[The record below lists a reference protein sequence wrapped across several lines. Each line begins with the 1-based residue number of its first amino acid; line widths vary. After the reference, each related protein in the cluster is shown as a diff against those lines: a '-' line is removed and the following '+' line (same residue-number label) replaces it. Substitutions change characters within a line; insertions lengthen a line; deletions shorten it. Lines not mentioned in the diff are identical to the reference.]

1 MPLMNRLFLPVII
14 LITAVCTL
22 PSCRSLYPNQVFKQ
36 KDYQYFD
43 LAQKEVGQ
51 YLIQP
56 GDVFTLRVYARDGF
70 KLIDILGNISS
81 QGTVGGTSNVANTNS
96 NITAFTYVVDKEGV
110 VKLPVLGFFYVKGY
124 TETELERV
132 LAEKYAGLFVDPW
145 VSVKVANRRVI
156 VFKGSSA
163 VVVPLEEF
171 PISLIEVLAR
181 TGGLDNDTKAFKV
194 RVIRGDIKNPQ
205 IYLVDL
211 SSIEGIRK
219 ADLSV
224 QPNDIIVVDR
234 KKRVV
239 SDVLKEISP
248 YLGAITTITTFII
261 LFRTIG
267 K

>member
-1 MPLMNRLFLPVII
+1 MPFMKRPLLYIII
-14 LITAVCTL
+14 LLAAAITM
-22 PSCRSLYPNQVFKQ
+22 PSCRSLYPNQVFRQ

-56 GDVFTLRVYARDGF
+56 GDVITLRVFARDGF
-70 KLIDILGNISS
+70 KLIDVLNGVLDRASGQSS
-81 QGTVGGTSNVANTNS
+81 VTPENVNN
-96 NITAFTYVVDKEGV
+96 FTYVVDKDGV
-110 VKLPVLGFFYVKGY
+110 VKLPVLGFFYIKGY

-145 VSVKVANRRVI
+145 VSVKVTNRRVF

-163 VVVPLEEF
+163 SVVQLEEY
-171 PISLIEVLAR
+171 PISLIEVIAR
-181 TGGLDNDTKAFKV
+181 TGGLDNDAKAFKV
-194 RVIRGDIKNPQ
+194 RVVRGDIKNPQ
-205 IYLVDL
+205 VYLVDL
-211 SSIEGIRK
+211 STIEGIRK

-234 KKRVV
+234 KRRAV
-239 SDVLKEISP
+239 SDVLRELSP
-248 YLGAITTITTFII
+248 YLGVVTTVTTLVI
-261 LFRTIG
+261 LIRTIG

>member
-1 MPLMNRLFLPVII
+1 MPLMNRLFLPVIVFI
-14 LITAVCTL
+14 AAVCTL

-70 KLIDILGNISS
+70 KLIDVLGASN
-81 QGTVGGTSNVANTNS
+81 TVGQGGTNASNN
-96 NITAFTYVVDKEGV
+96 NITGSFTYVVDKEGV
-110 VKLPVLGFFYVKGY
+110 VKLPVLGYFYVKGY

-145 VSVKVANRRVI
+145 VSIKVANRRVF

-163 VVVPLEEF
+163 VVISLEEY
-171 PISLIEVLAR
+171 PISLIEVIAR
-181 TGGLDNDTKAFKV
+181 TGGLDNDTKAFKI
-194 RVIRGDIKNPQ
+194 RVVRGDIKNPQ
-205 IYLVDL
+205 VYLVDL
-211 SSIEGIRK
+211 STIEGIRK

-234 KKRVV
+234 RRRVV
-239 SDVLKEISP
+239 SDVLKEVSP
-248 YLGAITTITTFII
+248 YLGAITTITTFVI

>member
-1 MPLMNRLFLPVII
+1 MKKPFLQLII
-14 LITAVCTL
+14 FFAAICTL

-56 GDVFTLRVYARDGF
+56 GDIFTIRVFARDGF
-70 KLIDILGNISS
+70 KLIDILGSTSATPNTS
-81 QGTVGGTSNVANTNS
+81 VGNSTTANS
-96 NITAFTYVVDKEGV
+96 FTFVVDKEGV

-145 VSVKVANRRVI
+145 VSVKVINRRVF

-163 VVVPLEEF
+163 VVVSLEEF
-171 PISLIEVLAR
+171 PISLIEVIAR
-181 TGGLDNDTKAFKV
+181 TGGLDNDTKAFKI

-211 SSIEGIRK
+211 STIEGIRK

>member
-1 MPLMNRLFLPVII
+1 MPLMKKPFLQLII
-14 LITAVCTL
+14 FFAAICTL

-56 GDVFTLRVYARDGF
+56 GDIFTIRVFARDGF
-70 KLIDILGNISS
+70 KLIDILGSTSATPNTS
-81 QGTVGGTSNVANTNS
+81 VGNSTTANS
-96 NITAFTYVVDKEGV
+96 FTFVVDKEGV

-145 VSVKVANRRVI
+145 VSVKVINRRVF

-163 VVVPLEEF
+163 VVVSLEEF
-171 PISLIEVLAR
+171 PISLIEVIAR
-181 TGGLDNDTKAFKV
+181 TGGLDNDTKAFKI

-211 SSIEGIRK
+211 STIEGIRK